1 MQPVFLIMGTP
12 ASGKSTVSK
21 ALMQR
26 FEQGV
31 HIPVDNLRQM
41 VVSGLSDMALEV
53 PPATLEQLRLARE
66 TASSM
71 ARIYSDNEF
80 AVAIDDF
87 WYGDKPDEVYSQKIG
102 QRITRILLLPSLE
115 TTVQRLFSRNLDEG
129 SFKQNLEQAIRYLYT
144 QIKAHPKT
152 NWLVIDSSQLS
163 VEETVDK
170 ILAGKNKT

>member
-1 MQPVFLIMGTP
+1 MQPIFLIMGTP
-12 ASGKSTVSK
+12 ASGKSSVAK

-41 VVSGLSDMALEV
+41 VVSGLSDMGFEV

-80 AVAIDDF
+80 TVAIDDF
-87 WYGDKPDEVYSQKIG
+87 WYSDKPDEVYAQKIG
-102 QRITRILLLPSLE
+102 QRITRVLLLPNLE
-115 TTVQRLFSRNLDEG
+115 MTVQRLYSRNSDEG
-129 SFKQNLEQAIRYLYT
+129 SFKQILEQAIRQLHT
-144 QIKAHPKT
+144 EIEAHPKT
-152 NWLVIDSSQLS
+152 NWLVIDSSDLS
-163 VEETVDK
+163 IEETVDK
-170 ILAGKNKT
+170 ILAGKA